1 MPSSKRHAQ
10 NYQFDSVRSEGE
22 THLLLNI
29 MEDVDTFLDMQKYC
43 DTDFIEKASRASKG
57 VRILLINHMAARKW
71 EYWWNIHFHASFEEI
86 TAFLGYG
93 QKIWNIVC
101 VRV

>member
-1 MPSSKRHAQ
+1 MSVFCTYVDKWAFWIKKKQNKNQLWALPSSKLQAQ

-57 VRILLINHMAARKW
+57 VR
-71 EYWWNIHFHASFEEI
+71 S
-86 TAFLGYG
+86 
-93 QKIWNIVC
+93 
-101 VRV
+101 